1 MNQTPRASNLKL
13 KRFENAI
20 GTPFPSLQQQSTGVY
35 QRLIYSNFSGP
46 VRLRHVFGNH
56 SFIKS
61 YGSEQWISEIFPP
74 YTRTFNKK
82 KRKLMPLNNFYWL
95 QIAIKRKIIHY
106 YGYWIYLAVFPSN
119 AMQKISL
126 AHRP

>member
-1 MNQTPRASNLKL
+1 MKLLTARNFEIRFLLLRIFQGASFLSIFRMNQTPRASNLKL

-35 QRLIYSNFSGP
+35 QRLIYSNFSES

-82 KRKLMPLNNFYWL
+82 KKT
-95 QIAIKRKIIHY
+95 
-106 YGYWIYLAVFPSN
+106 N
-119 AMQKISL
+119 ATKQFL
-126 AHRP
+126 LTANCNQT